1 MPGRGAWT
9 LLGFIPLCLFGWKSS
24 MGTQAAGE
32 SQAGWA
38 MLISAEHGW
47 FWEDAG
53 DQGPFARVRKPGL
66 SVLTGF

>member
-1 MPGRGAWT
+1 
-9 LLGFIPLCLFGWKSS
+9 

-38 MLISAEHGW
+38 MLISAEHGR
-47 FWEDAG
+47 FLEDAG
-53 DQGPFARVRKPGL
+53 DQGPCARVRKPGL